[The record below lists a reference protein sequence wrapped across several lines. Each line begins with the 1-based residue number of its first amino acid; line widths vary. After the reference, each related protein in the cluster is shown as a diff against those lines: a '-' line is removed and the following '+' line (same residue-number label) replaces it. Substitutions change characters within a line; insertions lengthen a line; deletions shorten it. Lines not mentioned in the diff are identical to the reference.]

1 MKTIIAAMLTCVVIF
16 GLSAG
21 ATQFLMQQPDV
32 EVDPLDET
40 ALADGD
46 TAEPSETST
55 EPQGDSVPVAFR
67 PDNNISVEAVLQMS
81 DSIKR
86 MEQELA
92 AREKRV
98 KQDEMRVK
106 LIFDDLATE
115 QDELRAFSEGIDAK
129 LELLERMNAELKTSL
144 AAIETEKAELQKL
157 SKKAESKNATAE
169 STASSQADEVKG
181 WFEDLPPE
189 QAAQYLR
196 EFSDNGKLAFAAS
209 LLQKMP
215 DRQKSKILGAMADPI
230 LVDQLIEA
238 LTNQTK

>member
-46 TAEPSETST
+46 TSELSETSN

-92 AREKRV
+92 AREN
-98 KQDEMRVK
+98 E
-106 LIFDDLATE
+106 
-115 QDELRAFSEGIDAK
+115 
-129 LELLERMNAELKTSL
+129 
-144 AAIETEKAELQKL
+144 
-157 SKKAESKNATAE
+157 
-169 STASSQADEVKG
+169 
-181 WFEDLPPE
+181 
-189 QAAQYLR
+189 
-196 EFSDNGKLAFAAS
+196 
-209 LLQKMP
+209 
-215 DRQKSKILGAMADPI
+215 
-230 LVDQLIEA
+230 
-238 LTNQTK
+238 